1 MEIPNPYFS
10 GLGHLINLSALQKE
24 PTGMITA
31 PSEVFKVVELLMKK
45 NYRGDLVTLHREFN
59 ELINHLMQTSQLDYS
74 QASRMLFSPL
84 GNTGGQSLSELI
96 RSGNSERA
104 WKIVTEFLYRRRQE
118 RMQKKKF
125 GKEEEL

>member
-1 MEIPNPYFS
+1 
-10 GLGHLINLSALQKE
+10 
-24 PTGMITA
+24 
-31 PSEVFKVVELLMKK
+31 
-45 NYRGDLVTLHREFN
+45 
-59 ELINHLMQTSQLDYS
+59 MQTSQLDYS